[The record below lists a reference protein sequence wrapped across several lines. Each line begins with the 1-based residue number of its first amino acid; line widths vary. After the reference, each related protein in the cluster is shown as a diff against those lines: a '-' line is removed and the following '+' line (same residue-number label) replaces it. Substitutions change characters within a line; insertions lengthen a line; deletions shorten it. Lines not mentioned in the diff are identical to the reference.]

1 MVVEVESAAGFV
13 ISSTGGTAE
22 AVELADVLGLLKRD
36 DDEDLVDLGL
46 LDNDS
51 PVSFVIFGLLRGGP
65 SASLLASSHP
75 REDLLF
81 FVNGIVFFWF
91 SGRLALLLPSSDSFP
106 SSSAEREGDGRLGVC
121 CLFACGVIGR
131 TEEEGTGDVSTG
143 PASLALCSRTRRKV
157 VIFSLLR
164 QNYLRSNNTTMYYF
178 DSELSKNP
186 RFFKKPTLK
195 RGKLVPN
202 FAELNVCEPSS
213 VSKLNWKEVVT
224 I

>member
-75 REDLLF
+75 REDLRF
-81 FVNGIVFFWF
+81 FVNGIVFFWL

-106 SSSAEREGDGRLGVC
+106 SSSAERDGDGRLGVC
-121 CLFACGVIGR
+121 CLFVCGVIGL
-131 TEEEGTGDVSTG
+131 TEEGTGVVSTG
-143 PASLALCSRTRRKV
+143 PASFALCSRTRRKV

-164 QNYLRSNNTTMYYF
+164 QNYLRSNNTTMYDF

-186 RFFKKPTLK
+186 RFFKANFKAGKTCSK
-195 RGKLVPN
+195 FRG
-202 FAELNVCEPSS
+202 
-213 VSKLNWKEVVT
+213 